1 MSFDWF
7 NWAKGQKGLRP
18 PEQFILLLIA
28 DFYNDKEGYAW
39 PSQETLA
46 EFSGYNRSTIH
57 RACKSLQSK
66 GLISWK
72 KDIRS
77 SGHFSSN
84 RYQLHRVAL
93 SNNAENVEAE
103 KAITVLPKASPPCC
117 TEQQKHLAE
126 PLKLTLNS
134 NSNTQKTRV
143 LSESQKKFAEKLTEK
158 LLKMHP
164 NQYYLFDIVYKDCCD
179 FLLTDQHEEDW
190 INLGNGL
197 PNPLKI

>member
-18 PEQFILLLIA
+18 PEQFVLMLIA
-28 DFYNDKEGYAW
+28 DFYNEKRGYAW

-46 EFSGYNRSTIH
+46 EISGYNRSTIH

-103 KAITVLPKASPPCC
+103 KAITVLPKSSPTCC
-117 TEQQKHLAE
+117 AEQQKLLAE
-126 PLKLTLNS
+126 PLDLTLNIQDS
-134 NSNTQKTRV
+134 KKENKT
-143 LSESQKKFAEKLTEK
+143 LSDNQRKLALQWAVKLISRSGEFYDLNETIKDIEKFL
-158 LLKMHP
+158 MS
-164 NQYYLFDIVYKDCCD
+164 
-179 FLLTDQHEEDW
+179 DQSEASW
-190 INLGNGL
+190 VAIGNGL
-197 PNPLKI
+197 PNPKE